1 MPRKGLRP
9 RERRAAPPPDHKH
22 QSVLVSRFINK
33 LNYQGKKLAAERV
46 FYGAMETLKEKLA
59 SEDPAN
65 VFNAAVE
72 NVRPLLEV
80 RARRVGGATYQVPR
94 EVRPIRS
101 YTVAMRWLIDAARA
115 RSGRPMAE
123 RLAEEF
129 IAAFKKEGAAFK
141 KREDTHKMAEA
152 NRAFAHYRW

>member
-9 RERRAAPPPDHKH
+9 RDRRELPPPDYKC

-33 LNYQGKKLAAERV
+33 INFRGRKSAAERV
-46 FYGAMETLKEKLA
+46 FYRAMDLIRDKSKEEPLGL
-59 SEDPAN
+59 
-65 VFNAAVE
+65 VTRAVE

-80 RARRVGGATYQVPR
+80 RPRRVGGATYQVPM
-94 EVRPIRS
+94 EVRPERS
-101 YTVAMRWLIDAARA
+101 ATLAMRWILAAAREKK
-115 RSGRPMAE
+115 GKPMAE
-123 RLAEEF
+123 RLADELLL
-129 IAAFKKEGAAFK
+129 ASRKEGIAFK